1 MKIQMKVAQ
10 ASAYVWSLYI
20 SCLENKN
27 LYLTS
32 VVAPASAGAY
42 RRLKAGVV
50 QALSPAKPAVQNSVA
65 DQPKST
71 PMNPLLSIRDY
82 RRLSAARNS
91 PVVSVHTP

>member
-50 QALSPAKPAVQNSVA
+50 QALSPAKP
-65 DQPKST
+65 KSI
-71 PMNPLLSIRDY
+71 PMNLLLSIRVH
-82 RRLSAARNS
+82 RRSSAAINS
-91 PVVSVHTP
+91 PVAAVHTP